1 MKSLHFIILILI
13 IFGSDF
19 YSNCQTILTEKKDT
33 IYLDQYE
40 GKISYQYKTVDG
52 VKTPHGDINFESILF
67 RDGVE
72 REIKQINFQ
81 GSYLDG
87 LKNKTWTFNE
97 TVYVIEL
104 LKINERRNLYSIDYE
119 LSGKEKQIVL
129 NFSSGIP
136 DGKWVFKRSNI
147 EKGKKLPQINT
158 GELNFKEGLGVG
170 NVHYINQDQ
179 NTSIS
184 FTLNDDGF
192 IDGKMELSYPDSSK
206 NKVIEETR
214 FYENGF
220 LLRIEKIYEKNRSPH
235 EIIIYED
242 ITNKLDSLSQFPN
255 EASYKISD
263 GEGFG
268 LLFDN
273 GYVSDEDLKEKIQSQ
288 EQGNL
293 TVENFLNYFQSFMDS
308 EQKSFQTPKFN
319 FTKRIKYVYPEDE
332 LETLTAL
339 KNDLEDL
346 CITYND
352 FVNEP
357 RNKLY
362 KTKSKSLSEAMA
374 YIQHANKKCSI
385 IDKQIDRFL
394 SGEFD
399 FKYRPNFFISG
410 VDGLNKVDTVKYR
423 FKSDTATVVFDVG
436 ILVKKHENIVQDMS
450 DYFYKMKTKTADY
463 KLVAKDKI
471 QLFREQDDIDSL
483 DVKIVSTQDIN
494 DSLYGKIDDLRSANF
509 DELDFHQKIYVAFL
523 NELLLELK
531 DNYLEANSYEQK
543 KELGEKLSCFY
554 GKFYNEHSRLVKVG
568 DKRASLD
575 SLFTVFEDHPFDNRK
590 FESRILGNVRE
601 KGGETLFRYYI
612 EDLLKTTD
620 CNMISVKIDRLEELF
635 TKLEK
640 LAASYNNDETIK
652 INRLIRRESVPNRI
666 ERVLGLSDD
675 N

>member
-1 MKSLHFIILILI
+1 MKSLHYIILIFI
-13 IFGSDF
+13 SFGIVF
-19 YSNCQTILTEKKDT
+19 VGNGQILSEKKDT
-33 IYLDQYE
+33 LYLDLYE
-40 GKISYQYKTVDG
+40 GVMSYQYKLVED
-52 VKTPHGDINFESILF
+52 KKIPHGTISFESELF
-67 RDGVE
+67 RESVE
-72 REIKQINFQ
+72 REIKQIIFQ
-81 GSYLDG
+81 GNYLQG
-87 LKNKTWTFNE
+87 LKDKTWTFNE
-97 TVYVIEL
+97 TTYTIEL
-104 LKINERRNLYSIDYE
+104 QNINERRGLYSIDYN
-119 LSGKEKQIVL
+119 LSGKEKQLIL
-129 NFSSGIP
+129 NFSSGVP
-136 DGKWVFKRSNI
+136 DGNWLFKRSSI
-147 EKGKKLPQINT
+147 ENGRKRPQTNT
-158 GELNFKEGLGVG
+158 GELNFNQGLGIGKVS
-170 NVHYINQDQ
+170 YINQDQ
-179 NTSIS
+179 NTNIL
-184 FTLNDDGF
+184 FTLNDDSF
-192 IDGKMELSYPDSSK
+192 IDGKMELSYPDSSS

-220 LLRIEKIYEKNRSPH
+220 LLRIEKVYEKMRSPF

-242 ITNKLDSLSQFPN
+242 ITNKLDSLSQYPDEVN
-255 EASYKISD
+255 YKISE

-273 GYVSDEDLKEKIQSQ
+273 GYVSEEEKKEKIHSQ
-288 EQGNL
+288 EQGN
-293 TVENFLNYFQSFMDS
+293 VIIENFLTYFQSFIDS
-308 EQKSFQTPKFN
+308 EQETFQSPRFN
-319 FTKRIKYVYPEDE
+319 FTKRIKYAYPEEETEMLKKLKKDLQE
-332 LETLTAL
+332 L
-339 KNDLEDL
+339 
-346 CITYND
+346 CVTYND

-362 KTKSKSLSEAMA
+362 KTKSKGLSEAMA

-385 IDKQIDRFL
+385 IDNQIDRFL

-410 VDGLNKVDTVKYR
+410 IDGLNKIDTLKYR

-450 DYFYKMKTKTADY
+450 DYFYKMKAKTADY

-509 DELDFHQKIYVAFL
+509 DDLDFHQKIYVAFL
-523 NELLLELK
+523 NELLLEVK
-531 DNYLEANSYEQK
+531 DNYLEVHSYEEK

-554 GKFYNEHSRLVKVG
+554 SKFYNEHTRLVKVG
-568 DKRASLD
+568 EQRASLD

-612 EDLLKTTD
+612 EDLLKTAECD
-620 CNMISVKIDRLEELF
+620 KISTKIDRLEKLF
-635 TKLEK
+635 KKLEK
-640 LAASYNNDETIK
+640 LAASHNDEETIR
-652 INRLIRRESVPNRI
+652 INRLVRRESVPNRI